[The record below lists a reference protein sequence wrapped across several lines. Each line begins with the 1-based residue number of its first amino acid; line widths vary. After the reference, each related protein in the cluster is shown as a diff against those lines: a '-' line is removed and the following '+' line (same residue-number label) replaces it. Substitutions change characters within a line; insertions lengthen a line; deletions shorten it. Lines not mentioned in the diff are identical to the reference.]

1 MEQNKV
7 AYQKSA
13 SKVVWKYL
21 KVLSE
26 GVGGQDEFRDAVL
39 VSGNIGR
46 GTWAQIVS

>member
-7 AYQKSA
+7 AYQKSV

-26 GVGGQDEFRDAVL
+26 GGGQDEFRDAVL